1 MRIIYPDNPI
11 IRALSDRP
19 EVWNQLYDPFVNTFG
34 RTFKP
39 VQSYY
44 LFFEYIGFTKKL
56 LEIPLVFAKP
66 YFDNTAKL
74 AAIDLGKGVS
84 EEELFM
90 LDKNLSEIDAGISI
104 YIKQKLY
111 ALKPTFDLLIK
122 ERKKR
127 ISFFKAAQELV
138 DALFGDI
145 FFLIDNEFE
154 EFVHYATTY
163 LAWDSF
169 CTIHPLGLSLKAIRE
184 RQLAFW
190 LKSWERGIKLPLG
203 KIVDDQSNYYKMN
216 FESHFKEFEDMVD
229 AEMHTY
235 LILGYEIDN
244 QLHPVDCLIY
254 PPKDHNAVS
263 KRNELMLGSVTN
275 IQKTLSKEIAKFP
288 GKIYSLD
295 EKTHSF
301 LEINEPMFS
310 LSALY

>member
-11 IRALSDRP
+11 IRSLSDKP
-19 EVWNQLYDPFVNTFG
+19 EVWNQLYDQFVNTFG

-39 VQSYY
+39 IQSYY

-66 YFDNTAKL
+66 YFDATTKL
-74 AAIDLGKGVS
+74 AAIDLDRGVR
-84 EEELFM
+84 EEELLI

-111 ALKPTFDLLIK
+111 SLKPTFDQLIK

-127 ISFFKAAQELV
+127 ISSFRAAQELV

-145 FFLIDNEFE
+145 FFLLESEFE
-154 EFVHYATTY
+154 EFVQYATTY

-169 CTIHPLGLSLKAIRE
+169 CSIHPLGLPLRAVRE
-184 RQLAFW
+184 RQLGFW
-190 LKSWERGIKLPLG
+190 LKSWEQGIKLPLG

-235 LILGYEIDN
+235 LILGYEIDD
-244 QLHPVDCLIY
+244 QLHPVDCLMY
-254 PPKDHNAVS
+254 PPKDRNAIF
-263 KRNELMLGSVTN
+263 KRNELVLGSVTN
-275 IQKTLSKEIAKFP
+275 IQKTLNKEIAKFP

-295 EKTHSF
+295 DKTHCF

-310 LSALY
+310 LPS